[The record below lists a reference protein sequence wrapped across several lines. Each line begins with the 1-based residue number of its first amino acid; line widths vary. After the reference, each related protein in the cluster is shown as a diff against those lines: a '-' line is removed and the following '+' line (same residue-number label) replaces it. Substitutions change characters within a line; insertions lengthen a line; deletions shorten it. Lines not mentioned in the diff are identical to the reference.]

1 MVGLLINPYFLI
13 RSRLWFEIEK
23 VAPLIKGRVLDFGCG
38 SKPYQSLFTSASSY
52 VGVDVQES
60 GHNHSQSK
68 VDFYWDGTTLP
79 FPDDSFDAVVA
90 FEVFE
95 HVFQA
100 ADTLEELR
108 RVLRPGGNLVLST
121 PFMFG
126 EHEEPFD
133 FFRYTSFG
141 ILRLVESLGFE
152 AKKLTKLG
160 NFRLVLAQSLIDNLI
175 HLGRPSRVWTAVRI
189 LLISAPIN
197 VIGMI
202 LGGTRRTSKDP
213 RYFLN
218 MFLVAV
224 LPKKTGTRESAL
236 SR

>member
-1 MVGLLINPYFLI
+1 MNTRERILATVRKAQHKPSVVGLLINPYFLI
-13 RSRLWFEIEK
+13 RSRLWLEIEK
-23 VAPLIKGRVLDFGCG
+23 VAPLIEGRVLDFGCG

-52 VGVDVQES
+52 VGVDI
-60 GHNHSQSK
+60 
-68 VDFYWDGTTLP
+68 YWDGINLP

-100 ADTLEELR
+100 VDTLKELK
-108 RVLRPGGNLVLST
+108 RVLRPGGNLVIST

-126 EHEEPFD
+126 EHEAPFD

-141 ILRLVESLGFE
+141 ILRLVQSLGFE
-152 AKKLTKLG
+152 AITLKKTG
-160 NFRLVLAQSLIDNLI
+160 NFCLVLAQSLIDNLI
-175 HLGRPSRVWTAVRI
+175 HLGRPGRVWTAVRI

-202 LGGTRRTSKDP
+202 LGGTRRNSKDP

-218 MFLVAV
+218 VFLVAV
-224 LPKKTGTRESAL
+224 LPEK
-236 SR
+236 